1 MTLTWYAK
9 PNGSDTRSIV
19 PLPQRWVRVID
30 RSLTKVLRMIRD
42 LDIQGSPELSD
53 PTSSHTEKLPE
64 SERLTIERERDMNWL
79 NRLQNRREE
88 EGPRVGLGER
98 DGLMKISLGRSLIED
113 GDDDYNVDHHK
124 DDAGDIDSASGSE
137 KTDED
142 MQLVIDSGD
151 GDAPLA
157 YRRTSIRDRSSPR
170 PLPFHLNRRPP

>member
-9 PNGSDTRSIV
+9 TNGSDIRSIV

-88 EGPRVGLGER
+88 EGLESVW
-98 DGLMKISLGRSLIED
+98 
-113 GDDDYNVDHHK
+113 
-124 DDAGDIDSASGSE
+124 E
-137 KTDED
+137 KGMD
-142 MQLVIDSGD
+142 
-151 GDAPLA
+151 
-157 YRRTSIRDRSSPR
+157 
-170 PLPFHLNRRPP
+170 